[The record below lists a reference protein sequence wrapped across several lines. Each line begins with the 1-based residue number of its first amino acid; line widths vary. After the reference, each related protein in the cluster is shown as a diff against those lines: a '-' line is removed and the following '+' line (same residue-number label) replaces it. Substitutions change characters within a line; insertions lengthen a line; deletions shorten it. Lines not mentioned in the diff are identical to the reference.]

1 MNNNISSWFT
11 DKVLPGLFLF
21 ISISVLSSSFFIYQS
36 VSELANTVKR
46 HERDIDLLRIEIKST
61 VSQQQLME
69 TMKRVEQQLE
79 IMMLRSKL
87 TTKIEV
93 R

>member
-21 ISISVLSSSFFIYQS
+21 MSISVLSSSFFIYQS
-36 VSELANTVKR
+36 VSELTNTVKR

-87 TTKIEV
+87 TKIEV